1 MKGIDKITARIEAEG
16 AAEAA
21 RLAEETALR
30 CKEIAEAGE
39 AKARERYWQRV
50 KEGAKAA
57 EERGQRLAKT
67 ADMEARKS
75 ILATKQT
82 IVAETF
88 RLAEEKLLALSGEE
102 YLDFLASLTAR
113 ASSTGEEEIVLAEK
127 DKALGQKVLSR
138 ANALLSGAGKT
149 AKLTLSARTGDH
161 AAGLVLRQG
170 NISVNCTVEA
180 LMAQAREEMAAEV
193 ASELFA

>member
-16 AAEAA
+16 VAEAA

-30 CKEIAEAGE
+30 CREIAEAGE
-39 AKARERYWQRV
+39 AKAQERYWQRV

-82 IVAETF
+82 IVAEAF

-102 YLDFLASLTAR
+102 YLEFLASLAVR

-138 ANALLSGAGKT
+138 ANARLSGAGKA

-161 AAGLVLRQG
+161 AGGLILRQG